1 MVLVLG
7 IFFNEKRMNNA
18 FAGKRKTDYSRSV
31 YFPFL
36 KITGSYGGYLNE
48 DVTSLPI
55 RDILNRLKRYLFFSV
70 PANGFI
76 YAN

>member
-1 MVLVLG
+1 MRLQ
-7 IFFNEKRMNNA
+7 A
-18 FAGKRKTDYSRSV
+18 KRKTDYSRSV

-36 KITGSYGGYLNE
+36 KITGSYGGLRYFIIYLGYLNE

>member
-1 MVLVLG
+1 MRLQAK
-7 IFFNEKRMNNA
+7 EKQTIVDL
-18 FAGKRKTDYSRSV
+18 FISVSQDYRKLWGLR
-31 YFPFL
+31 YFIIYL
-36 KITGSYGGYLNE
+36 GYLNE

>member
-1 MVLVLG
+1 MRLQAKEKQTIVDLF
-7 IFFNEKRMNNA
+7 IFRF
-18 FAGKRKTDYSRSV
+18 SRLQEV
-31 YFPFL
+31 MGA
-36 KITGSYGGYLNE
+36 KI
-48 DVTSLPI
+48 TSLPI